1 MGVIMSLLFWV
12 FLVVWVVFTGRGCYQ
27 RKAVTVSEV
36 ALTVMLVLL
45 GLMVFALPVQLTLK

>member
-1 MGVIMSLLFWV
+1 MIMSLLFWV

-36 ALTVMLVLL
+36 ALAVMLVLL
-45 GLMVFALPVQLTLK
+45 GLMVFALPVQISLQ